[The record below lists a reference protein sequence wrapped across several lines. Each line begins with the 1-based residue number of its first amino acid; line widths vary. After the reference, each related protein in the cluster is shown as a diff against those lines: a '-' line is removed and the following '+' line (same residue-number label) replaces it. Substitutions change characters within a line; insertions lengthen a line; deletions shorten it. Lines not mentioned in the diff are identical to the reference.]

1 MSTHTQQTD
10 RIGLHTYPGP
20 DALADAAASHMINH
34 LTASPPTRERWC
46 VALSGGRIAP
56 LLFESVVAKS
66 KSRAVSWEKTEFFFA
81 DERWVPWD
89 DNESN
94 YGVAR
99 RHLFDPLQINPKSVH
114 PVYLG
119 RSPEF
124 DAAQAQADLLRR
136 TPVNVNGDPILDLVI
151 LGMGEDGHIAS
162 LFPNASEDVV
172 RSRAVYLPVKSPK
185 PPPQRIT
192 LTYSVLAAALHVL
205 VVVSGPGKEPALR
218 DSLSTHHSTPLGR
231 LIALRQHTVLL
242 TDFRFEVK
250 TWH

>member
-1 MSTHTQQTD
+1 MHAQQID
-10 RIGLHTYPGP
+10 RIAIYTYPSST
-20 DALADAAASHMINH
+20 ALANAAACHMINR

-56 LLFESVVAKS
+56 LLFESVVTESRA
-66 KSRAVSWEKTEFFFA
+66 RAVSWEKTEFFFA
-81 DERWVPWD
+81 DERWVPLD
-89 DNESN
+89 DTESN

-99 RHLFDPLQINPKSVH
+99 RHLFDPLQINPRSVH

-136 TPVNVNGDPILDLVI
+136 TPVNVKGDPILDLVI

-162 LFPNASEDVV
+162 LFPNASEDIV
-172 RSRAVYLPVKSPK
+172 RSRAVYLPVKAPK
-185 PPPQRIT
+185 PPPERIT
-192 LTYSVLAAALHVL
+192 LTYSVLAAASHVL

-218 DSLSTHHSTPLGR
+218 DSLSMHHSTPLGR
-231 LIALRQHTVLL
+231 LIAMRQHTVLL
-242 TDFRFEVK
+242 TDFRFDAK
-250 TWH
+250 T